1 MDEKTRL
8 MQLLQQRKYVVLFLI
23 LAGVLC
29 LGISSVFA
37 QALPK
42 VSVDFAGEGS
52 KEDSALV
59 IQILFLITV
68 LSLAPAI
75 LIMMTSFTRLV
86 IVFHFLRQ
94 ALGTQQT
101 PGNQIIVGL
110 SLFLTFFIMQPVI
123 NEINEGSIQPY
134 LSDEITQSEAMA
146 GAVKPI
152 RTFMLKQVREKDL
165 MLFIKLAKLERPQSQ
180 DDLPTY
186 VLIPAFIIS
195 EVRIAFQLGFV
206 VYLPL
211 LLIDLIV
218 GVILMSMGMMM
229 LPPIMISMPFKI
241 LLFVLVDGWYL
252 VVESMVSG
260 F

>member
-1 MDEKTRL
+1 MDEKTVVMYGSVNKKYL
-8 MQLLQQRKYVVLFLI
+8 IIGFLALGALLLSADQV
-23 LAGVLC
+23 G
-29 LGISSVFA
+29 A

-42 VSVDFAGEGS
+42 VSVDFAGEGG
-52 KEDSALV
+52 KEDFSLV
-59 IQILFLITV
+59 IQIMFLITI

-101 PGNQIIVGL
+101 PGNQIIIGL

-123 NEINEGSIQPY
+123 NEVNTSSIQPY
-134 LSDEITQSEAMA
+134 LADEITQPEAIDN
-146 GAVKPI
+146 AVKPI
-152 RTFMLKQVREKDL
+152 RTFMFKQVREKDL
-165 MLFIKLAKLERPQSQ
+165 VLFIKLANIERPKTK
-180 DDLPTY
+180 DELPTY

-195 EVRIAFQLGFV
+195 ELRIAFQLGFV

-252 VVESMVSG
+252 VVQSMVSG

>member
-1 MDEKTRL
+1 M
-8 MQLLQQRKYVVLFLI
+8 
-23 LAGVLC
+23 
-29 LGISSVFA
+29 A
-37 QALPK
+37 QSLPK
-42 VSVDFAGEGS
+42 VSVDFAGEGG
-52 KEDSALV
+52 KEDFSLV
-59 IQILFLITV
+59 IQILFLITI

-123 NEINEGSIQPY
+123 NEVNETSIQPY
-134 LSDEITQSEAMA
+134 LADQITQPEALDNA
-146 GAVKPI
+146 IKPI

-165 MLFIKLAKLERPQSQ
+165 VLFIKLAKIERPKTK
-180 DDLPTY
+180 DELPTY
-186 VLIPAFIIS
+186 VLIPSFIIS
-195 EVRIAFQLGFV
+195 ELRIAFQLGFV

-211 LLIDLIV
+211 LLIDLVV

-252 VVESMVSG
+252 VVQSMVSG